1 LAVKLAKNTKRIT
14 NRVVQKY
21 QLKKG
26 LANNRIFVS
35 AGRKD
40 QMWLFDKYF
49 CGDIF
54 YFCFEIVEWIL

>member
-1 LAVKLAKNTKRIT
+1 LAVKLAKDTKRIT

-40 QMWLFDKYF
+40 QM
-49 CGDIF
+49 
-54 YFCFEIVEWIL
+54 